1 MNYFRPCL
9 VFDKMICKANQTL
22 YEKLAGLFGKFY
34 SRFVIC
40 NLFLILV
47 MIFC

>member
-1 MNYFRPCL
+1 MKNWL
-9 VFDKMICKANQTL
+9 VFLVK
-22 YEKLAGLFGKFY
+22 YY

-47 MIFC
+47 MIFCEVFLR